1 MCCER
6 LALCETFGGLPDF
19 AITYRRDPGLLLSF
33 KRTAM
38 EEMANVRLGAER
50 ILYFYWKG
58 EVQLTPVAGR
68 ETLPSPKP
76 ARHTGGVGS

>member
-1 MCCER
+1 
-6 LALCETFGGLPDF
+6 
-19 AITYRRDPGLLLSF
+19 
-33 KRTAM
+33 M

-76 ARHTGGVGS
+76 ARHTAGVGS